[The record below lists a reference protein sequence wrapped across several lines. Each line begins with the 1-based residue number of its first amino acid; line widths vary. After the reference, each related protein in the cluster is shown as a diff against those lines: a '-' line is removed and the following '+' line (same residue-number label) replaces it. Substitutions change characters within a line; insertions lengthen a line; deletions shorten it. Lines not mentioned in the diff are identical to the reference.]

1 MIVEVSCE
9 ECGHVLGYIPKSEF
23 PDRTSAEQF
32 VRRHRGISGH
42 ILTITERPAAW
53 PPTSQDQ

>member
-32 VRRHRGISGH
+32 VRRHRGISGRH
-42 ILTITERPAAW
+42 LTITERPAA
-53 PPTSQDQ
+53 